1 MRCEKA
7 LQASKLAKLPCCRV
21 SRRHRRHCAPSG
33 KRGNHVAAVRGIILH
48 DDASFPKVV
57 LVLQVGTRR
66 RTTHNHHKDDGLKR
80 ERENEGKRSNPHTTN
95 RREDTFSRSSI
106 QHPFS
111 PPPRT
116 NTFKNDTPQIIL
128 NTTWFCELKHKSVEE
143 TSTEKNKYF

>member
-7 LQASKLAKLPCCRV
+7 LQASKLAKLPCCGV

-66 RTTHNHHKDDGLKR
+66 RTTHDHHKDDGLKR
-80 ERENEGKRSNPHTTN
+80 ERKRRKKKQTTHN
-95 RREDTFSRSSI
+95 KTEEKTRFRAVLFNTLLAPNHREQTPSR
-106 QHPFS
+106 
-111 PPPRT
+111 T
-116 NTFKNDTPQIIL
+116 TL
-128 NTTWFCELKHKSVEE
+128 NTTWFLQIEAQIRRGNKH
-143 TSTEKNKYF
+143 